1 MFDNT
6 GDTPTLTLHWPS
18 LEGYSSAD
26 IHQTLKMLDI
36 VQCELTA
43 GKDLMQFNVSL
54 SDTTV
59 FSQINVRYVNLFGN
73 YSQDSPMKYPFSL
86 DSR

>member
-18 LEGYSSAD
+18 LEGTSSAD

-43 GKDLMQFNVSL
+43 GKDLMQFNVSP
-54 SDTTV
+54 SNTTV
-59 FSQINVRYVNLFGN
+59 YSHINAVAVNL
-73 YSQDSPMKYPFSL
+73 SL
-86 DSR
+86 AFTH